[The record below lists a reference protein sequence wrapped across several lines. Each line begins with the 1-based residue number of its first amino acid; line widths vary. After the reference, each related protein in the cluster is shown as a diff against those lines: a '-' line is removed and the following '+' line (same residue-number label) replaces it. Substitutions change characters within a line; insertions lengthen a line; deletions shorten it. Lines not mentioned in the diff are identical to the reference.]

1 MNRATSSSTSG
12 APQICTGCAMAELPV
27 SKTAWASVRGR
38 LRLVGSAEAHSKET
52 LAKPLPPSGSPALP
66 ATIHR
71 PPSPS

>member
-1 MNRATSSSTSG
+1 
-12 APQICTGCAMAELPV
+12 MAELPV

-38 LRLVGSAEAHSKET
+38 LRLVGSAEAHSQET

-66 ATIHR
+66 ATIHK